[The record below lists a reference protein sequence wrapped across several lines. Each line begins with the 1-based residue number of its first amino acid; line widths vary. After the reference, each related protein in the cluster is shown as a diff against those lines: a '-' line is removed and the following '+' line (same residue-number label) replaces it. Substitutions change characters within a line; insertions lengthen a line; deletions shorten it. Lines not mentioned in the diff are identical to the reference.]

1 MNVNNTVKKD
11 NKSDNKFILEKV
23 LTELLKFND

>member
-1 MNVNNTVKKD
+1 MNVNNAVKKV
-11 NKSDNKFILEKV
+11 NKSDNKSNLVKV

>member
-11 NKSDNKFILEKV
+11 NKSDNKNILVKV